1 MAKPSANKY
10 KIAPDS
16 TISAS
21 QAKQT
26 IVEMVT
32 KGFSIADS
40 VRATGKSIKSYE
52 YYRASDAQ
60 FKEAID
66 LARAVQRRDGVI
78 SEEDAGITFEEFRAK
93 FLNSKTFDHQRNII
107 SMLEEGKPAFLH
119 PSMKYEEGFPNY
131 VLVNM
136 PPEHAKS
143 MTVSIDYITYR
154 ICTCLLYTSD
164 AADE

>member
-16 TISAS
+16 QISAT

-26 IVEMVT
+26 IAELVT
-32 KGFSIADS
+32 KGYSIADA

-52 YYRASDAQ
+52 YYRMSDAQ

-66 LARAVQRRDGVI
+66 LARAVARREGAI
-78 SEEDAGITFEEFRAK
+78 SEEDANISFEDFRAK
-93 FLNSKTFDHQRNII
+93 YLNSKTFNHQRNII
-107 SMLEEGKPAFLH
+107 SMLEEGKPAWLH
-119 PSMKYEEGFPNY
+119 PNMKYEEGFPNY

-154 ICTCLLYTSD
+154 ICID
-164 AADE
+164 PNIRIKIV

>member
-16 TISAS
+16 QISAT

-26 IVEMVT
+26 IAELVT
-32 KGFSIADS
+32 KGYSIADA

-52 YYRASDAQ
+52 YYRMSDAQ

-66 LARAVQRRDGVI
+66 LARAVARREGAI
-78 SEEDAGITFEEFRAK
+78 SEEDANISFEDFRAK
-93 FLNSKTFDHQRNII
+93 YLNSKTFNHQRNII
-107 SMLEEGKPAFLH
+107 SMLEEGKPAWLH
-119 PSMKYEEGFPNY
+119 PNMKYEEGFP
-131 VLVNM
+131 
-136 PPEHAKS
+136 
-143 MTVSIDYITYR
+143 
-154 ICTCLLYTSD
+154 CLLYTSD